1 MKFNNLLAICA
12 LLVSS
17 SQQVQLKK
25 QTFDSSEYTIEELEN
40 IGT

>member
-1 MKFNNLLAICA
+1 MKFNNLLAIGA

-25 QTFDSSEYTIEELEN
+25 QTFDSSEYTIDEL
-40 IGT
+40 